1 MRVVQTG
8 GNRVT
13 ILEVQ
18 ENVQIGAAIRG
29 SRMEDVMRY
38 EVNVSRLEN
47 PSGNI
52 RGFVNVVFNNCFKVS
67 NIVIVEVKEDNIFV
81 SMPRYATSRGD
92 EDYKDVCNPITK
104 EFREELYSTILD
116 AFDTLEPD
124 ERTKVNVGKD
134 EKKEP
139 LDFNVKVTP
148 FEREGSNIRGLA
160 RVYLADAFVINNVS
174 LLEGRN
180 GLFVAMPSYK
190 VKQAGENGKG
200 EYQDICYPVT
210 KAFREKLYG
219 AVTEAYELAKEGQEK
234 QQTSEKPEEKRKAA
248 GKDEKWLEAPA
259 GDTPF
264 R

>member
-1 MRVVQTG
+1 
-8 GNRVT
+8 
-13 ILEVQ
+13 
-18 ENVQIGAAIRG
+18 
-29 SRMEDVMRY
+29 MRY

-52 RGFVNVVFNNCFKVS
+52 RGFVNVVFNHCFKVS
-67 NIVIVEVKEDNIFV
+67 NIAVVEGKEGNTFI
-81 SMPRYATSRGD
+81 SMPRYATSKGD

-104 EFREELYSTILD
+104 EFREELYD
-116 AFDTLEPD
+116 AIMEVYESLEPG
-124 ERTKVNVGKD
+124 EHTKINVGES

-160 RVYLADAFVINNVS
+160 RVYLEDAFVVNNVS
-174 LLEGRN
+174 LLEGKH
-180 GLFVAMPSYK
+180 GLFVAMPSYR
-190 VKQAGENGKG
+190 VKQASGNGKS

-219 AVTEAYELAKEGQEK
+219 AVTEAYELAKEEK
-234 QQTSEKPEEKRKAA
+234 EKEPVSEKPEKKGKA
-248 GKDEKWLEAPA
+248 KDKDGQWMDVPV

>member
-1 MRVVQTG
+1 
-8 GNRVT
+8 
-13 ILEVQ
+13 
-18 ENVQIGAAIRG
+18 
-29 SRMEDVMRY
+29 MRY
-38 EVNVSRLEN
+38 EVNISRLEN

-67 NIVIVEVKEDNIFV
+67 NIAVVEGKEKKLFV

-92 EDYKDVCNPITK
+92 EDYKDVCNPITR
-104 EFREELYSTILD
+104 EFREELYDTILD
-116 AFDTLEPD
+116 AFDSLEPG
-124 ERTKVNVGKD
+124 ERTKVNVGID

-160 RVYLADAFVINNVS
+160 RVYLEDSFVVNNIS

-190 VKQAGENGKG
+190 VKQASGKG
-200 EYQDICYPVT
+200 KSEYQNICYPVT
-210 KAFREKLYG
+210 KEFREKLYD
-219 AVTEAYELAKEGQEK
+219 AVMDVYELERDGQEK
-234 QQTSEKPEEKRKAA
+234 QQVSEKPEQKEKAA
-248 GKDEKWLEAPA
+248 DKDGKWLEAPA

>member
-1 MRVVQTG
+1 
-8 GNRVT
+8 
-13 ILEVQ
+13 
-18 ENVQIGAAIRG
+18 
-29 SRMEDVMRY
+29 MRY

-52 RGFVNVVFNNCFKVS
+52 RGFVNVVFNHCFKVS
-67 NIVIVEVKEDNIFV
+67 NIAVIEGKEENIFI

-116 AFDTLEPD
+116 AFDSLKPG

-160 RVYLADAFVINNVS
+160 RVYLEDKFVINNVS
-174 LLEGRN
+174 LLEGRK
-180 GLFVAMPSYK
+180 GLFVLMPSYK
-190 VKQAGENGKG
+190 VKKKDDSGKSEYEN
-200 EYQDICYPVT
+200 ICYPVT
-210 KAFREKLYG
+210 KL
-219 AVTEAYELAKEGQEK
+219 V
-234 QQTSEKPEEKRKAA
+234 S
-248 GKDEKWLEAPA
+248 
-259 GDTPF
+259 
-264 R
+264 

>member
-1 MRVVQTG
+1 
-8 GNRVT
+8 
-13 ILEVQ
+13 
-18 ENVQIGAAIRG
+18 
-29 SRMEDVMRY
+29 MRY

-67 NIVIVEVKEDNIFV
+67 NIAVVEGKEGNVFV

-104 EFREELYSTILD
+104 EFREELYGTILD
-116 AFDTLEPD
+116 AFDSLEPG
-124 ERTKVNVGKD
+124 EYTKVSVGKD

-160 RVYLADAFVINNVS
+160 RVYLEDVFVLNNVS

-190 VKQAGENGKG
+190 VRQTGESGKS
-200 EYQDICYPVT
+200 EYRDIVYPVT

-219 AVTEAYELAKEGQEK
+219 AVTDAYEIAKEELEK
-234 QQTSEKPEEKRKAA
+234 QQTSEKPEEKEKAT
-248 GKDEKWLEAPA
+248 GKDGKWLEAPI
-259 GDTPF
+259 GNTPF

>member
-1 MRVVQTG
+1 MCAVQTG
-8 GNRVT
+8 GNRVANLT
-13 ILEVQ
+13 VQ
-18 ENVQIGAAIRG
+18 ENVQIGAAIKG
-29 SRMEDVMRY
+29 GRMEDVMRY

-67 NIVIVEVKEDNIFV
+67 NIAVVEGKEDNIFV

-104 EFREELYSTILD
+104 EFREELYGTILD
-116 AFDTLEPD
+116 AFDSLEPGEHTRVD
-124 ERTKVNVGKD
+124 VGK
-134 EKKEP
+134 EEKEP

-160 RVYLADAFVINNVS
+160 RVYLEDVFVVNNVS

-190 VKQAGENGKG
+190 AKQSGKSGKG
-200 EYQDICYPVT
+200 EYQDIVYPIT
-210 KAFREKLYG
+210 REFREELYG
-219 AVTEAYELAKEGQEK
+219 AVMDAYELAKEGQEK
-234 QQTSEKPEEKRKAA
+234 QQPSEQTEKKEKAA
-248 GKDEKWLEAPA
+248 DKEGKRLETPA
-259 GDTPF
+259 GETPF

>member
-1 MRVVQTG
+1 
-8 GNRVT
+8 
-13 ILEVQ
+13 
-18 ENVQIGAAIRG
+18 
-29 SRMEDVMRY
+29 
-38 EVNVSRLEN
+38 
-47 PSGNI
+47 
-52 RGFVNVVFNNCFKVS
+52 
-67 NIVIVEVKEDNIFV
+67 
-81 SMPRYATSRGD
+81 MPRYATSRGD

-104 EFREELYSTILD
+104 EFREELYGTILD
-116 AFDTLEPD
+116 AFDSLEPG

-148 FEREGSNIRGLA
+148 FEREGSNIHGLA

-190 VKQAGENGKG
+190 VKQAGKSGKS
-200 EYQDICYPVT
+200 EYQDICYPIT

-219 AVTEAYELAKEGQEK
+219 AVTEAYELAKEELAK
-234 QQTSEKPEEKRKAA
+234 QQTTEKSEKKEKAA
-248 GKDEKWLEAPA
+248 DKDGKWLEAPA

>member
-1 MRVVQTG
+1 
-8 GNRVT
+8 
-13 ILEVQ
+13 
-18 ENVQIGAAIRG
+18 
-29 SRMEDVMRY
+29 MRY

-52 RGFVNVVFNNCFKVS
+52 RGFVNVVFNHCFKVS
-67 NIVIVEVKEDNIFV
+67 NIAVVEGKEKNLFV

-104 EFREELYSTILD
+104 EFREELYDTILN
-116 AFDTLEPD
+116 AFDSLEPG
-124 ERTKVNVGKD
+124 EHTKVNVGMD

-160 RVYLADAFVINNVS
+160 RVYLEDSFVVNNIS

-190 VKQAGENGKG
+190 VKQASGNGKS

-210 KAFREKLYG
+210 KAFREKLYD
-219 AVTEAYELAKEGQEK
+219 AVMDVYELERDGQEK
-234 QQTSEKPEEKRKAA
+234 QQASEKLEQKEKEVD
-248 GKDEKWLEAPA
+248 KDRKWLEAPA
-259 GDTPF
+259 SDTPF

>member
-1 MRVVQTG
+1 
-8 GNRVT
+8 
-13 ILEVQ
+13 
-18 ENVQIGAAIRG
+18 
-29 SRMEDVMRY
+29 MRY

-47 PSGNI
+47 PSGNV
-52 RGFVNVVFNNCFKVS
+52 RGFASVVFNNCFKVS
-67 NIVIVEVKEDNIFV
+67 NIAIVEGREENLFV
-81 SMPRYATSRGD
+81 SMPRYATSKGD

-104 EFREELYSTILD
+104 EFREELYDALLD
-116 AFDTLEPD
+116 TYAELEPG
-124 ERTKVNVGKD
+124 EHSKTYVGRD

-139 LDFNVKVTP
+139 LGFSVKVTP

-160 RVYLADAFVINNVS
+160 RIYLEDSFVVNNVS
-174 LLEGRN
+174 LLEGKK

-190 VKQAGENGKG
+190 TKQTDKEGKS

-219 AVTEAYELAKEGQEK
+219 AVTEAYELAKAGQEK
-234 QQTSEKPEEKRKAA
+234 QQTSEKPEEKEKAA
-248 GKDEKWLEAPA
+248 SKDEKWMEVPA

>member
-1 MRVVQTG
+1 
-8 GNRVT
+8 
-13 ILEVQ
+13 
-18 ENVQIGAAIRG
+18 
-29 SRMEDVMRY
+29 MRY

-52 RGFVNVVFNNCFKVS
+52 RGFVNVVFNRCFKVS
-67 NIVIVEVKEDNIFV
+67 NIAIVEGKDENIFI

-104 EFREELYSTILD
+104 DFREELYSTILD
-116 AFDTLEPD
+116 AFDTLEPG
-124 ERTKVNVGKD
+124 EHIKVNVGKD

-148 FEREGSNIRGLA
+148 FERASSNIRGLA
-160 RVYLADAFVINNVS
+160 RVYLADVFVINNVS

-190 VKQAGENGKG
+190 IKQVDEGGKS

-210 KAFREKLYG
+210 RAFREKLYG
-219 AVTEAYELAKEGQEK
+219 AVTEAYERAKEGQNK
-234 QQTSEKPEEKRKAA
+234 QPVSEKLEEKGKA
-248 GKDEKWLEAPA
+248 KDKDGQWMDVPV
-259 GDTPF
+259 GDTPL

>member
-1 MRVVQTG
+1 
-8 GNRVT
+8 
-13 ILEVQ
+13 
-18 ENVQIGAAIRG
+18 
-29 SRMEDVMRY
+29 MRY

-52 RGFVNVVFNNCFKVS
+52 RGFVNVVFNRCFKVS
-67 NIVIVEVKEDNIFV
+67 NIAVVEGKEENIFI

-116 AFDTLEPD
+116 AFDSLEPG
-124 ERTKVNVGKD
+124 EHTKVSVAKD

-174 LLEGRN
+174 ILEGKK

-190 VKQAGENGKG
+190 VKQADESGKS
-200 EYQDICYPVT
+200 EYQDIVYPIT
-210 KAFREKLYG
+210 RTFREKLYG
-219 AVTEAYELAKEGQEK
+219 TVMDAYGLAKEEQQK
-234 QQTSEKPEEKRKAA
+234 QQTSEKPEKKGKSA
-248 GKDEKWLEAPA
+248 GKDGEWLESLA
-259 GDTPF
+259 GEVPF

>member
-1 MRVVQTG
+1 
-8 GNRVT
+8 
-13 ILEVQ
+13 
-18 ENVQIGAAIRG
+18 
-29 SRMEDVMRY
+29 MRY

-52 RGFVNVVFNNCFKVS
+52 RGFVNVVFNHCFKVS
-67 NIVIVEVKEDNIFV
+67 NIAVIEGKEHNVFV

-104 EFREELYSTILD
+104 EFREELYDTILD
-116 AFDTLEPD
+116 AFDSLEPG
-124 ERTKVNVGKD
+124 EHTRVNVGKT
-134 EKKEP
+134 EKEP

-160 RVYLADAFVINNVS
+160 RVYLEDAFVVNNVS

-190 VKQAGENGKG
+190 AKQSGKNGKG
-200 EYQDICYPVT
+200 EYQDIVYPIT
-210 KAFREKLYG
+210 REFREKLYG
-219 AVTEAYELAKEGQEK
+219 AVMDAYELAKDGQEK
-234 QQTSEKPEEKRKAA
+234 QEPLEQTEEKGRTEEKE
-248 GKDEKWLEAPA
+248 GKWLEAPA

>member
-1 MRVVQTG
+1 
-8 GNRVT
+8 
-13 ILEVQ
+13 
-18 ENVQIGAAIRG
+18 
-29 SRMEDVMRY
+29 MRY

-52 RGFVNVVFNNCFKVS
+52 RGFVNVVFNRCFKVS
-67 NIVIVEVKEDNIFV
+67 NIAIVEGKDENIFI

-104 EFREELYSTILD
+104 DFREELYSTILD
-116 AFDTLEPD
+116 AFDTLEPG
-124 ERTKVNVGKD
+124 ERIKVNVGKD

-148 FEREGSNIRGLA
+148 FERESSNIRGLA
-160 RVYLADAFVINNVS
+160 RVYLADVFVINNVS

-190 VKQAGENGKG
+190 IKQVDEGGKS

-210 KAFREKLYG
+210 RAFREKLYG
-219 AVTEAYELAKEGQEK
+219 AVTEAYELAKEKREK
-234 QQTSEKPEEKRKAA
+234 EPVSEKPEEKGKA
-248 GKDEKWLEAPA
+248 KDKDGQWMDVPV

>member
-1 MRVVQTG
+1 
-8 GNRVT
+8 
-13 ILEVQ
+13 
-18 ENVQIGAAIRG
+18 
-29 SRMEDVMRY
+29 MRY

-52 RGFVNVVFNNCFKVS
+52 RGFANVVFNRCFKVS
-67 NIVIVEVKEDNIFV
+67 NIAVVEGKEENIFI

-116 AFDTLEPD
+116 AFETLEPG

-160 RVYLADAFVINNVS
+160 RVYLEDAFVINNVS

-190 VKQAGENGKG
+190 VKQGGENGKG
-200 EYQDICYPVT
+200 EYQDYSD
-210 KAFREKLYG
+210 F
-219 AVTEAYELAKEGQEK
+219 
-234 QQTSEKPEEKRKAA
+234 
-248 GKDEKWLEAPA
+248 
-259 GDTPF
+259 
-264 R
+264 